1 MWPQKLRRRLQEA
14 SKKNAGW
21 NEYLGIF
28 TESKK
33 YTENNEKL
41 IQEMISRLENRLRLQ
56 AKRIGECQTLEHDI
70 QNNQPNVRLQKGAS
84 KLAGELYRE
93 SISAQICVVYSKN
106 K

>member
-33 YTENNEKL
+33 YTENNKKL
-41 IQEMISRLENRLRLQ
+41 IQEMISKLENRLRWQ
-56 AKRIGECQTLEHDI
+56 AERVGECQTLEHDI
-70 QNNQPNVRLQKGAS
+70 QNDQPNVRLQKKAR

-93 SISAQICVVYSKN
+93 SISAQIRVVYSTYK
-106 K
+106 